1 MRLLK
6 FLVFFMPIVCLAGPP
21 SWIRMEF
28 KKTEGSKVDVCAEVS
43 RERFDR
49 AFSSGDIFFLKA
61 ELVVLKRKRFFP
73 DAKKKDLS
81 FERKLFKDPVRGVFV
96 VRNGAEKMFKTRDEA
111 LSHFL
116 KPVCFR
122 IKEKYL
128 IRKKKYKVRMKVKI
142 IPKIPSFPLS
152 GLFYFGKKLDSGFF
166 RVKYEKK
173 VH

>member
-1 MRLLK
+1 MCFLR
-6 FLVFFMPIVCLAGPP
+6 FLVFFIPILCLAGPP
-21 SWIRMEF
+21 SWIGMEF
-28 KKTEGSKVDVCAEVS
+28 GKAENSKVKVCAEVS
-43 RERFDR
+43 RDRFDR
-49 AFSSGDIFFLKA
+49 AFPSGDIFFLKA

-73 DAKKKDLS
+73 DVKKKGLS

-96 VRNGAEKMFKTRDEA
+96 VKNGVERSFKSREDA

-116 KPVCFR
+116 NPVCFK

-128 IRKKKYKVRMKVKI
+128 LRKKYKVKMRIKI

-166 RVKYEKK
+166 KVRYEKK